1 MIEVICIRGN
11 GDKEMDQI
19 DDPLINTEFMAT
31 KRGKYEIDKQ
41 WYLTHFQNIEVPFK
55 KSDSGD
61 PLMDD
66 DIITVSDAYFGI
78 TGERRIGKID
88 IVGTPS
94 EITMRLEI
102 AKFEEFV

>member
-11 GDKEMDQI
+11 GDKEMDPV
-19 DDPLINTEFMAT
+19 DDPLISTEFMAT

-41 WYLTHFQNIEVPFK
+41 WYLGHFQSIEVPFK
-55 KSDSGD
+55 KSGSGSQV
-61 PLMDD
+61 MDD

-78 TGERRIGKID
+78 TGERKVNKVE

-94 EITMRLEI
+94 DITMRLEI
-102 AKFEEFV
+102 AKYEEFV